1 MIYGE
6 QQKKEIETIRERT
19 FQLKLSD
26 ADVDRLAMKAAEAG
40 MTMGELL
47 VSFVGDLVG
56 GTYSNGSD
64 ERMYAEA
71 WYERCG
77 FSFYPGNDIARLAK
91 ADALEQMIDFC
102 KVYREAT
109 EDLAETK
116 RDFEDPDCDDITEED
131 VQSAEEWLTDSK
143 KEVEDLM
150 KYVSC
155 TGTMEEVVAAVLKW
169 DEELRGFKSK

>member
-6 QQKKEIETIRERT
+6 QQKKEIETIRERAFT
-19 FQLKLSD
+19 LKLSD

-47 VSFVGDLVG
+47 ASFVGDLVG

-77 FSFYPGNDIARLAK
+77 FSFYPQNDIARLAK
-91 ADALEQMIDFC
+91 ADALDQMVDYV
-102 KVYREAT
+102 KAYREAA
-109 EDLAETK
+109 EDLTDTK
-116 RDFEDPDCDDITEED
+116 RDFEDPDCDDITEAD
-131 VQSAEEWLTDSK
+131 VQRAEEWLVDSK

-155 TGTMEEVVAAVLKW
+155 TGTMEEVAAAVLKW
-169 DEELRGFKSK
+169 DEDLRSFKSK